1 MSPKN
6 AKISFPLTSILITF
20 IISNLSFSQPDYNMN
35 LTHPVMINENVIEF
49 DIFIRGIN
57 NYFYLTSYQCSFL
70 FNSEIANGGE
80 LTFTYVEG
88 TSQLINLPSFGI
100 GINTLD
106 GLPKLTLASMADL
119 DTITET
125 QKLVGKFRLQNTAPF
140 SSSNPSI
147 TWNFDGIV
155 STILTG
161 ELFQNITIPANHTYN
176 LMLGI
181 NSQNSILLDEYKLFQ
196 NYPNPFN
203 PTTKIKYAIPTL
215 GTSLMKFIQLK
226 VYDVLGN
233 EVATLVDEY
242 QEAGNYEVTFDA
254 SQLTS
259 GIYLYRLS
267 AGNFIS
273 TKKLILIK

>member
-1 MSPKN
+1 
-6 AKISFPLTSILITF
+6 
-20 IISNLSFSQPDYNMN
+20 MN

-155 STILTG
+155 STILTD
-161 ELFQNITIPANHTYN
+161 ETFQNITIPANHTYN
-176 LMLGI
+176 LMLGL

-203 PTTKIKYAIPTL
+203 PTTKIKYTIPSV
-215 GTSLMKFIQLK
+215 GTSLMKFVQLK